1 MMKTVCYIA
10 HPDVNQSSSQQYL
23 LESGLN
29 YFQAQYVNLY
39 EMMNNLVI
47 ENEQNRLLA
56 ADQIIFQFPM
66 YWYQAP
72 GILFEW
78 INQVWSTLKP
88 SQLKGKTLGI
98 VVVVGGKKEHYQS
111 GGREGRTVSEL
122 LSNFEVLARHFKM
135 NYKPIFAIHQFQYMN
150 EQQKAHLMW
159 RYLFYLETKEEER
172 LTNYHRFII
181 ARAKTLI
188 GEEIA
193 ADHNLAPLWQAFISQ
208 LEMQEFEIEE
218 LMGINLEEDM

>member
-1 MMKTVCYIA
+1 MKTVCYIA

-29 YFQAQYVNLY
+29 YSQAQYVNLY

-47 ENEQNRLLA
+47 EQEQNRLLA

-88 SQLKGKTLGI
+88 SQLKDKTLGV
-98 VVVVGGKKEHYQS
+98 VVVVGGKKAHYQS

-150 EQQKAHLMW
+150 EKEKAHLMW
-159 RYLFYLETKEEER
+159 RYLFYLETTQ
-172 LTNYHRFII
+172 LDTLSAYQTFII
-181 ARAKTLI
+181 QRAKDLI
-188 GEEIA
+188 GEKVAGISDLSPFWE
-193 ADHNLAPLWQAFISQ
+193 AFISH
-208 LEMQEFEIEE
+208 LELQAFEIEE
-218 LMGINLEEDM
+218 LMGINVEEKL